1 VKGTIGQNL
10 TSQDL
15 NHGLSRRELLSGVA
29 GLAMSTV
36 AGKAVAQSSTSP
48 VMRPTPGEALI
59 YDDFSASEW
68 PSPRWLKFRSADYDL
83 WDPATVI
90 RAPGAP
96 DSTLTIDL
104 PRFTTSH
111 PNHVKALMLSTSAF
125 DLDESRGFV
134 VRVEMAV
141 RTFGTEHNT
150 FGLEPGDPRLAN
162 GALVV
167 IDPETGMVFD
177 FFVSN
182 DRIRPLYER
191 LPSARKQL
199 GPYPAYSILGE
210 PVPTGMGEWHRYEI
224 RYDRGGDR
232 VEWWIDRKLVAA
244 QARVGAP
251 NGMDGPIVKLRRPRI
266 GGGLFTLL
274 DDLAND
280 RATAD
285 DNPRIPGFIRSN
297 WDDRFGQGGQVS
309 FRKFEVEG

>member
-1 VKGTIGQNL
+1 
-10 TSQDL
+10 
-15 NHGLSRRELLSGVA
+15 
-29 GLAMSTV
+29 
-36 AGKAVAQSSTSP
+36 
-48 VMRPTPGEALI
+48 
-59 YDDFSASEW
+59 
-68 PSPRWLKFRSADYDL
+68 
-83 WDPATVI
+83 
-90 RAPGAP
+90 
-96 DSTLTIDL
+96 
-104 PRFTTSH
+104 
-111 PNHVKALMLSTSAF
+111 VKALMLSTSAF

-224 RYDRGGDR
+224 RYDRAEDH
-232 VEWWIDRKLVAA
+232 VEWRIDRKLVAA
-244 QARVGAP
+244 QARIGAP

-285 DNPRIPGFIRSN
+285 DNLRIPGFVRSN